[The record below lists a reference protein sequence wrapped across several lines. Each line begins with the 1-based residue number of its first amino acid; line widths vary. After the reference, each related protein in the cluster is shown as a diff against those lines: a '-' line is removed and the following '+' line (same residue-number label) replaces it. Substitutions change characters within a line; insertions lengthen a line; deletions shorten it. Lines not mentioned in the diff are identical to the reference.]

1 VKPVTQTRPRGG
13 KTQAMRLMDQRGVA
27 YTEIHFP
34 ETIHD
39 APGVAAH
46 AGIPVGEVFKTLVI
60 VPEGSARPALIL
72 LPGDRVLD
80 LKQAA
85 RAMGVKRAEMA
96 SHAEAEKLTGLKVG
110 GISALALTHRRWPVF
125 LDRHADGLE
134 SFVVSAGQRG
144 VNVRI
149 RVSDFVTLTDAAW
162 IDATRS
168 ESTGG

>member
-1 VKPVTQTRPRGG
+1 
-13 KTQAMRLMDQRGVA
+13 MRLMDQRGIA
-27 YTEIHFP
+27 YSEIRFP
-34 ETIHD
+34 ESIHD

-46 AGIPVGEVFKTLVI
+46 AGVPLEEVFKTLVV

-72 LPGDRVLD
+72 LPGDQSLD

-96 SHAEAEKLTGLKVG
+96 SHGEAEKLTGLKVG
-110 GISALALTHRRWPVF
+110 GISALALTHRRWPVYV
-125 LDRHADGLE
+125 DRHAEGLE

-149 RVSDFVTLTDAAW
+149 RVSDFVALTGAAW
-162 IDATRS
+162 IDAAR
-168 ESTGG
+168 